1 MRQALPMR
9 LATWNVNSVKA
20 RLPRLLTWLAETRPD
35 VVCLQETKVPDGAFP
50 AAEVGDLGYVS
61 ASHSDG
67 RWNGVAV
74 LSRVGL
80 DDVQVGFAGEP
91 GFPDP
96 EARALS
102 ATCGDLRVWSV
113 YVPNGRTPDSPHYEY
128 KLAWLDAL
136 RSALRLELD
145 SGRELVVCGDFNIA
159 PTDAD
164 VWDPALFVGATHV
177 TAPERRALAAILELG
192 LVDVVPTPMKGPHPF
207 TYWDYRAGM
216 FHQNKG
222 MRIDLVYA
230 TEAFAQGVRSAYVD
244 REARKGKGP
253 SDHAPIVVDVE
264 PVGTSAPAVAASV
277 DDATPPL
284 PGAALEEVSDA

>member
-1 MRQALPMR
+1 MR

-20 RLPRLLTWLAETRPD
+20 RLPRLLDWLAATEPD
-35 VVCLQETKVPDGAFP
+35 VVCLQETKCPDGAFP
-50 AAEVGDLGYVS
+50 VEQVGELGYAV

-74 LSRVGL
+74 LSRAGL
-80 DDVQVGFAGEP
+80 DDVAVGFPDEP
-91 GFPDP
+91 GFPLP
-96 EARALS
+96 EARAIA
-102 ATCGDLRVWSV
+102 ATCGGVRVWSI
-113 YVPNGRTPDSPHYEY
+113 YVPNGRTPDSPHYRY
-128 KLAWLDAL
+128 KLGWLAALRDAL
-136 RSALRLELD
+136 AAQLRSGVPLA
-145 SGRELVVCGDFNIA
+145 VCGDFNVA

-164 VWDPALFVGATHV
+164 VWDPSLFAGSTHV
-177 TAPERRALAAILELG
+177 TPAERRALAELRELG

-230 TEAFAQGVRSAYVD
+230 SAALADNVRSAYVD

-253 SDHAPIVVDVE
+253 SDHAPIVVDVT
-264 PVGTSAPAVAASV
+264 P
-277 DDATPPL
+277 DA
-284 PGAALEEVSDA
+284 G